1 MSIEELVKSV
11 ACKINYYIDVK
22 QREDGFNLSGSPL
35 RSRKP
40 LYIPAPPQR
49 LYGSN
54 SIKRNR
60 FSIYNTLQEQ
70 PSILLKRRQRTQ
82 NYIPAVIGSP
92 KRDKIVQT
100 ASKFLVSLGFP
111 NTNSLHQH
119 RKQHNTENKNHK
131 LPSINDRKNYQGML
145 LKDSFKMEPTKDFIY
160 DDTGSFCKEEII
172 LDYGKITPDPPPA
185 INSTQIPDSHP
196 ESLNP
201 CPPKEVK
208 PSYSVSYSA
217 DPTPESY
224 GVLMHCATQTDSDN
238 ILIQRYPPNN
248 VDQEYKEITS
258 GKETKYIVVVKTG
271 NVLGASTRAQIKI
284 ILCGT
289 EGKTGAISLL
299 KSETN
304 KIKFQKGKEDHFILK
319 TFNVGYIEKIRIG
332 HNRLELP
339 YAWFLDYVTVYDQ
352 TEKWMYKF
360 PCGQWFSGEDGD
372 RQTYREILSTQ
383 NMAMVEDIQNANEED
398 ILQWLAKT
406 ENHDKNREKNH
417 QEIASEKIQ
426 TEIHLNEHSELDTP
440 RSDLSSLSSNIGN
453 RFHQGTL
460 ISVQNQVT
468 TGTQTNKIPSRHYN
482 LARDFHQ
489 PQNNSPAFEQE
500 QKEVHSE
507 PVSFSFTRSRDSVS
521 SSKTNYKADD
531 DEPSQSWQNYSDM
544 DPNFHNSVVN
554 SSLSTT
560 SSPSSSSSLSCSSQ
574 ISQKRLPKSD
584 SFCDCYVLGKEKS
597 CQCGEEDSYFDWVW
611 DEDSKSSACHLKQ
624 DHREVMFHMDYSCGT
639 AAVRGTVPMK
649 ENQHYWEVKMT
660 STVYGTDMMVGVST
674 MNIDLNKYRHAFCSL
689 LGRDE
694 DSWGLSYTGV
704 THHKARKEL
713 YTSKFGQ
720 GDIIGVHLDMW
731 LGTMS
736 YYKNRRPLG
745 IAYRGLQG
753 KSLYPVVSSTAARSG
768 MKVVKC
774 RSFPTSLQ
782 FACCQALR
790 RYIPPHLDVLEVV
803 DLPPGLRS
811 FLQNKVS
818 WLLQSCVFPTQK
830 NLVNTG
836 KKRSCSEPSG
846 CYEDD
851 DRCKRRC
858 LWEVCPLQGMS

>member
-1 MSIEELVKSV
+1 MMSIEELVKSV

-40 LYIPAPPQR
+40 LYIPAPPQRLR

-131 LPSINDRKNYQGML
+131 LPSINDRKNYQ
-145 LKDSFKMEPTKDFIY
+145 DFIY
-160 DDTGSFCKEEII
+160 DDTDSFSKEEIY
-172 LDYGKITPDPPPA
+172 LDYGKISPDPPPA
-185 INSTQIPDSHP
+185 INSTQIPNSHP

-201 CPPKEVK
+201 CSPKEVK
-208 PSYSVSYSA
+208 PSYSISYSA
-217 DPTPESY
+217 DPAPESY

-332 HNRLELP
+332 HNRPELP

-352 TEKWMYKF
+352 TEKWMYRF
-360 PCGQWFSGEDGD
+360 ACGQWFSGEDGD

-383 NMAMVEDIQNANEED
+383 NMAMVEDIQNANEKD

-406 ENHDKNREKNH
+406 ENHDNNKEKNL

-453 RFHQGTL
+453 RFHQGTM

-489 PQNNSPAFEQE
+489 PQNNSPAFEV
-500 QKEVHSE
+500 KSPDTNLSE
-507 PVSFSFTRSRDSVS
+507 DEHASLKKSSLKDDEKPDKREDEENYTFNGNKKGNKNQIQSSLDSVS
-521 SSKTNYKADD
+521 SMKD
-531 DEPSQSWQNYSDM
+531 
-544 DPNFHNSVVN
+544 F
-554 SSLSTT
+554 
-560 SSPSSSSSLSCSSQ
+560 
-574 ISQKRLPKSD
+574 
-584 SFCDCYVLGKEKS
+584 
-597 CQCGEEDSYFDWVW
+597 YFND
-611 DEDSKSSACHLKQ
+611 
-624 DHREVMFHMDYSCGT
+624 
-639 AAVRGTVPMK
+639 
-649 ENQHYWEVKMT
+649 
-660 STVYGTDMMVGVST
+660 
-674 MNIDLNKYRHAFCSL
+674 
-689 LGRDE
+689 
-694 DSWGLSYTGV
+694 
-704 THHKARKEL
+704 
-713 YTSKFGQ
+713 
-720 GDIIGVHLDMW
+720 
-731 LGTMS
+731 
-736 YYKNRRPLG
+736 
-745 IAYRGLQG
+745 
-753 KSLYPVVSSTAARSG
+753 
-768 MKVVKC
+768 
-774 RSFPTSLQ
+774 
-782 FACCQALR
+782 
-790 RYIPPHLDVLEVV
+790 
-803 DLPPGLRS
+803 
-811 FLQNKVS
+811 
-818 WLLQSCVFPTQK
+818 
-830 NLVNTG
+830 
-836 KKRSCSEPSG
+836 
-846 CYEDD
+846 
-851 DRCKRRC
+851 
-858 LWEVCPLQGMS
+858 